1 MTEPHFEKDRYLVIK
16 REYAEKMLS
25 AEAMTELENA
35 VREIGYTYFVVN
47 LDEPEGRSSMDTYFS
62 SKFGEGPDRCPEC
75 GSFLVH
81 QGGCVECS
89 NSSCGWSAC
98 S

>member
-25 AEAMTELENA
+25 AGTLEELENA
-35 VREIGYTYFVVN
+35 IREIGYTYFVVN

-62 SKFGEGPDRCPEC
+62 RKFGEGPDCCPEC

-89 NSSCGWSAC
+89 NTACGWSAC